1 MDPRK
6 PKRDNDMRHMTYESP
21 YFAAGR
27 LKTILEQPLV
37 PSGKKSGCRISC
49 KLGHDPGGALYA
61 MREYGLSDRE
71 IATYYAITPSTV
83 RRLTRLFNIP
93 ARL

>member
-1 MDPRK
+1 MDPGKR
-6 PKRDNDMRHMTYESP
+6 KRDDDMRHMTYESP

-27 LKTILEQPLV
+27 LKTILEQNIV
-37 PSGKKSGCRISC
+37 QGGKKSGCQISG
-49 KLGHDPGGALYA
+49 KLGHDPVGALHA

-71 IATYYAITPSTV
+71 IATYYEVTPSTV

>member
-1 MDPRK
+1 
-6 PKRDNDMRHMTYESP
+6 MTHENPHS
-21 YFAAGR
+21 AAWHPQ
-27 LKTILEQPLV
+27 KTLAV
-37 PSGKKSGCRISC
+37 PVAPGGKKPGRYISA
-49 KLGHDPGGALYA
+49 KLGHDPAGALYA

-71 IATYYAITPSTV
+71 IATYYEVTPSTV